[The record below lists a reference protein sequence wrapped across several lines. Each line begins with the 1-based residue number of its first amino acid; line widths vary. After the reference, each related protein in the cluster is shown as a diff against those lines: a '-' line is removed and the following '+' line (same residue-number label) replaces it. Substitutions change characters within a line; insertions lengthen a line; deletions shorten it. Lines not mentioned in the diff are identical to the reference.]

1 MKAVRLLSSAEHKAP
16 AASKATI
23 HPPPPPPPT
32 HPPSHPDSPPKAIG
46 KSNVSDLHFPSLD
59 GRAKLLRFPPIM
71 SEVERVVIGPRSH
84 FHEEVERSAKE
95 LKECKKYITVTVTKN
110 MI

>member
-1 MKAVRLLSSAEHKAP
+1 
-16 AASKATI
+16 
-23 HPPPPPPPT
+23 
-32 HPPSHPDSPPKAIG
+32 
-46 KSNVSDLHFPSLD
+46 
-59 GRAKLLRFPPIM
+59 M

-95 LKECKKYITVTVTKN
+95 LKEYKKIHNYITITVTIN

>member
-1 MKAVRLLSSAEHKAP
+1 
-16 AASKATI
+16 
-23 HPPPPPPPT
+23 
-32 HPPSHPDSPPKAIG
+32 
-46 KSNVSDLHFPSLD
+46 
-59 GRAKLLRFPPIM
+59 M

-95 LKECKKYITVTVTKN
+95 LKEYKKYITVTVTKN